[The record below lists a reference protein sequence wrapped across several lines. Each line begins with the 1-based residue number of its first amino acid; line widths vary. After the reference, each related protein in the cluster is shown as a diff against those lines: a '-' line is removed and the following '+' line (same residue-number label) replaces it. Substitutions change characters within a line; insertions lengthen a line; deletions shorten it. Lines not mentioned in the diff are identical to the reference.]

1 MDSVLK
7 SFKNGDIHEKD
18 KIVVK
23 FNGES
28 LKTTVGRVIFNS
40 VLPEKVQFENRTHKK
55 KELKNLLSRIFDTY
69 DMATT
74 VQVAD
79 DIKDL

>member
-1 MDSVLK
+1 
-7 SFKNGDIHEKD
+7 
-18 KIVVK
+18 
-23 FNGES
+23 
-28 LKTTVGRVIFNS
+28 
-40 VLPEKVQFENRTHKK
+40 VLPEKIQFENRTHKK

>member
-1 MDSVLK
+1 LV
-7 SFKNGDIHEKD
+7 
-18 KIVVK
+18 
-23 FNGES
+23 
-28 LKTTVGRVIFNS
+28 TTVGRVVFNS
-40 VLPEKVQFENRTHKK
+40 ILPEKIQFVNYTHRK
-55 KELKNLLSRIFDTY
+55 KELKNLLSKIFDTY